1 MQKNC
6 SRAERDKH
14 MDIGKAILYASTPF
28 VYAQMFLRGKWRPN
42 VHPYRTIKEKED
54 EVRRYKTAIAS
65 VLAMENSGLP
75 SIKNTECYKCRHLCQ
90 IWTHQNYAFNI
101 GCAKGLTEEE
111 IFERARRVADILK
124 ISDLKQSPT
133 NPTQIEAVDPPDL
146 FAALE
151 DRILRLAKENTCSQ
165 TLLNQ
170 KDHRTK
176 CIWDVPQSNRDAS
189 GSQCTD
195 SGR

>member
-1 MQKNC
+1 
-6 SRAERDKH
+6 
-14 MDIGKAILYASTPF
+14 MDIGKALLYASTPF

-54 EVRRYKTAIAS
+54 EIRRYKTAIAS

-111 IFERARRVADILK
+111 IFEKARHVADILK
-124 ISDLKQSPT
+124 ISDLRQSST
-133 NPTQIEAVDPPDL
+133 NPTQIEAVDLPDL
-146 FAALE
+146 FATLE
-151 DRILRLAKENTCSQ
+151 DRILLLAKENKCSRCSLYQ
-165 TLLNQ
+165 TARQ
-170 KDHRTK
+170 KQRSEDAH
-176 CIWDVPQSNRDAS
+176 QSDRDAS

-195 SGR
+195 SGRFG

>member
-1 MQKNC
+1 
-6 SRAERDKH
+6 
-14 MDIGKAILYASTPF
+14 MDISKTLLYASTPF
-28 VYAQMFLRGKWRPN
+28 VYAQMFLQGKWRPN
-42 VHPYRTIKEKED
+42 VHPYRTIKEKD
-54 EVRRYKTAIAS
+54 EEIRSYKTAVAS

-101 GCAKGLTEEE
+101 GCTKGLTKEE
-111 IFERARRVADILK
+111 IFEKARHIADILK
-124 ISDLKQSPT
+124 ISDLRQSST

-151 DRILRLAKENTCSQ
+151 DRILLLAKENTCNQ
-165 TLLNQ
+165 TLLSQ

-176 CIWDVPQSNRDAS
+176 CIWDVPQPNRGAS
-189 GSQCTD
+189 DSQCTG
-195 SGR
+195 SGRFG